1 MHDLQI
7 LAITRFAYP
16 GLGGYQTEHE
26 TVEARKAHLWHPD
39 RMEARLRTLEHVS
52 LRTLDA
58 QSDGDFRTLVITGA
72 DLPEP
77 WRGRL
82 ERLVSGLKGGTIVYH
97 PTEHYRDAIRNAVLP
112 HIDPEGPPCLQFRH
126 DDDDGVARRFITRSR
141 ELFAEIRPLWERHK
155 RLTLDFNRGLMLN
168 LTPDGPRVEETFS
181 PHLGVAQGVILAPT
195 NTRTAL
201 HFPHHRLGTLMP
213 SVTLPD
219 APMWLRGV
227 DGTNDSGAG
236 QAAQLARLT
245 PADEDQKRMLRRRF
259 ALDLKAIRQS
269 F

>member
-1 MHDLQI
+1 MSDLQI

-52 LRTLDA
+52 LRTLSM
-58 QSDGDFRTLVITGA
+58 QSDSDFRTLVITGA

-82 ERLVSGLKGGTIVYH
+82 ERIVSGLKGGTIVYH
-97 PTEHYRDAIRNAVLP
+97 PDEPYRDAIRNAVLP
-112 HIDPEGPPCLQFRH
+112 HIDPEGPPVLQFRH
-126 DDDDGVARRFITRSR
+126 DDDDGVARRFVARAR
-141 ELFAEIRPLWERHK
+141 ETFTALEHVWAQHK
-155 RLTLDFNRGLMLN
+155 RLTIDFNRGYLLN
-168 LTPDGPRVEETFS
+168 LTPDGPRVEETFLS
-181 PHLGVAQGVILAPT
+181 YICIAQAIVLAPT
-195 NTRTAL
+195 NRRTAL

-213 SVTLPD
+213 SFTLPD
-219 APMWLRGV
+219 APMWLRGI
-227 DGTNDSGAG
+227 DGTNDSGQAG
-236 QAAQLARLT
+236 QLKRLK
-245 PADEDQKRMLRRRF
+245 PADEEQKRVLRRRF
-259 ALDLKAIRQS
+259 ALDLKAIRES